1 MNLSVRAFYRVPL
14 IGWLTKD
21 AVQGAPDA
29 KYYFVM
35 NIGIAY
41 AALLYLVGYPLL
53 IVTALTAAALMLSGI
68 VILTASDLIENAIRA
83 RRNAGKTHGL

>member
-21 AVQGAPDA
+21 AVQGASDT
-29 KYYFVM
+29 KYYFFI
-35 NIGIAY
+35 NITLLY
-41 AALLYLVGYPLL
+41 AALVYLIGYPFL
-53 IVTALTAAALMLSGI
+53 IVSVLTATALMLCGI

-83 RRNAGKTHGL
+83 RRDAGKTREV

>member
-29 KYYFVM
+29 KYYFFV
-35 NIGIAY
+35 NIGILY
-41 AALLYLVGYPLL
+41 AALVYVVGYPLV
-53 IVTALTAAALMLSGI
+53 IVSALTATALMLCGI
-68 VILTASDLIENAIRA
+68 VILTASDMIENAIRA
-83 RRNAGKTHGL
+83 RRDAGKTRAL